1 MAQHTEQI
9 HCFFSTLFP
18 ISESPAEGLF
28 WASFSNSF
36 SPSGSAEF
44 WVFTDRVQQLNGD
57 KTVGMLLMNGDPM
70 QYVHEI
76 NGQEIFVPGEIQ
88 SPTEYFNHDG
98 GSLILEEVKPECALG
113 PIPTQ

>member
-1 MAQHTEQI
+1 MNI
-9 HCFFSTLFP
+9 
-18 ISESPAEGLF
+18 GV
-28 WASFSNSF
+28 WAWQ
-36 SPSGSAEF
+36 G
-44 WVFTDRVQQLNGD
+44 G
-57 KTVGMLLMNGDPM
+57 PM
-70 QYVHEI
+70 HYVHEI